1 MKNKNGIT
9 LIALIITIIVMLILV
24 GVTINLSANV
34 GLFKKTRD
42 VAYDYDIAQIKENL
56 ADYQIEYCQ
65 NTGYVLSDETM
76 TNLAKISKETGVDG
90 HKFVVYYDQGNSDN
104 VLIFYNWKKVT
115 LEEAKKLEGK
125 DINDEDKS
133 NGLRYNKMFIADVDG
148 DGYLTENDKNE
159 MDKYI
164 RDEKTIKEILGI
176 DDERYNYYNNELTGH
191 FLIGNLNGDRT
202 LSNVDGILIKNLL
215 NKETSILSLNSNYYT
230 K

>member
-1 MKNKNGIT
+1 MKNKDGIT
-9 LIALIITIIVMLILV
+9 LIALVITIIVMLILV
-24 GVTINLSANV
+24 GVTINLSVNG

-42 VAYDYDIAQIKENL
+42 AAYDYDIAQIKENL

-148 DGYLTENDKNE
+148 DGYLTEND
-159 MDKYI
+159 
-164 RDEKTIKEILGI
+164 
-176 DDERYNYYNNELTGH
+176 
-191 FLIGNLNGDRT
+191 
-202 LSNVDGILIKNLL
+202 
-215 NKETSILSLNSNYYT
+215 
-230 K
+230 